1 MTQTTE
7 NQVNKFNLIT
17 IGDAT
22 IDTFIRIHDAA
33 VQCDINHEVC
43 KICVSYGDKI
53 PVDSISHSVAGNAAN
68 TAIGA
73 ATLGLKTAIYTNLG
87 EDEEGKLIKKTL
99 EEKGVDSRFI
109 KIDKI
114 KSSNLSVILTFQG
127 ERTAFVYHQPWFYHL
142 PNLDK
147 TDWLYFTSIAETFTN
162 SNIVDEVC
170 HYIDNT
176 GAKLA
181 FSPGTFQ
188 IKANIKR
195 FPKLLERCELLVL
208 NLEEAK
214 KVLEIDMAKTVEPH
228 DLLAQLLLLGPKN
241 IVVTDSEEGSY
252 ATNGSNN
259 YKLGIFPVQV
269 VEKTG
274 AGDAYTSAFISALFY
289 GLNMEEAMV
298 WGTINASQVIS
309 KSGPLGGLMNRE
321 EIERYRKA
329 VPEFK
334 TVALS

>member
-1 MTQTTE
+1 MSSD
-7 NQVNKFNLIT
+7 NPINLIT
-17 IGDAT
+17 VGDAT
-22 IDTFIRIHDAA
+22 IDTFIKIHDAA
-33 VQCDINHEVC
+33 VECDINHEEC
-43 KICVSYGDKI
+43 KICVRYGDKI
-53 PVDSISHSVAGNAAN
+53 PVDALSHSVAGNAAN

-87 EDEEGKLIKKTL
+87 DDEEGGLIKQTL
-99 EEKGVDSRFI
+99 DKRGIDNSYIVINKG
-109 KIDKI
+109 

-142 PNLDK
+142 PDMQNC
-147 TDWLYFTSIAETFTN
+147 DWLYFTSIAETFTS
-162 SNIVDEVC
+162 SNIVDEIC
-170 HYIDNT
+170 HYIDRS

-195 FPKLLERCELLVL
+195 YPKLLERCSLLVL

-214 KVLEIDMAKTVEPH
+214 KVLEIDISKSVEPLE
-228 DLLAQLLLLGPKN
+228 LLSNLLLLGPKN
-241 IVVTDSEEGSY
+241 IVITDAEEGSF
-252 ATNGSNN
+252 ATDGNINL
-259 YKLGIFPVQV
+259 KLGIFPVQV

-274 AGDAYTSAFISALFY
+274 AGDAYTSAFIAAMIY
-289 GLNMEEAMV
+289 GLNLDEAMV

-309 KSGPLGGLMNRE
+309 KMGPLGGLMNHE
-321 EIERYRKA
+321 ELERYRKA

-334 TVALS
+334 AVTLS